1 MINFNS
7 DQIAVKA
14 KYWHKTERKRLL
26 LEILSP
32 YPLRE
37 HLFDA
42 LLAHHEGL
50 SPKGRNG
57 NRQVQNFRGGFS
69 CFDLTQ
75 MKLQAITKPS
85 ELTEWTSAFSE
96 LGKTIDGSA

>member
-14 KYWHKTERKRLL
+14 KYWHKTERKRLI

-50 SPKGRNG
+50 SPEGRIG
-57 NRQVQNFRGGFS
+57 NRQVQNFRGGFN

-75 MKLQAITKPS
+75 MKLHAITKPS
-85 ELTEWTSAFSE
+85 ELTA
-96 LGKTIDGSA
+96 